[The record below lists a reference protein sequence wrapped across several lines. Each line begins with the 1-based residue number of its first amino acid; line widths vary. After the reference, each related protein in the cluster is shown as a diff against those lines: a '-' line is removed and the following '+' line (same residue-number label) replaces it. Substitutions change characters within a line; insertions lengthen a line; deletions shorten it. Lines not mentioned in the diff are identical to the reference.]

1 VLQLSIICFL
11 GLVCGYAGFLF
22 YRQGKSREFRDYLE
36 GKPGIDGKDKEGSSL
51 IDKIIKVLRPVL
63 PGEQGIAWMSG
74 MLTRAGL
81 DYAPEQIFAVS
92 YASAPLAAAVMFA
105 LVNGVDPARAA
116 LVSLLFGA
124 LVFSI
129 PIIYVSTT
137 AGERLAKA
145 DREYLPLLM
154 LMKTLSNTSA
164 GNSFDA
170 LAMAAIEDSGGVL
183 AGELS
188 RAFSRV
194 SRGVDKEVALMEAAQ
209 RVGLE
214 DFTRFIDA
222 VIEADKKGTHLV
234 NVLEQLIG
242 TAFHNI
248 DILTTKKKGSS
259 DRLLAIPLAGMIL
272 PASAIIMIG
281 PGAIAAM
288 QAMTF

>member
-1 VLQLSIICFL
+1 MLQLSIICFL

-22 YRQGKSREFRDYLE
+22 YRQGKSRAFRDYLE
-36 GKPGIDGKDKEGSSL
+36 GKPGSKDKEGSSL

-63 PGEQGIAWMSG
+63 PGEQGIVWMSG

-81 DYAPEQIFAVS
+81 DYAPEQVFAVS
-92 YASAPLAAAVMFA
+92 YSSAPLAAAVMFA
-105 LVNGVDPARAA
+105 LLNGVDPARAA

-154 LMKTLSNTSA
+154 LMKTLSSTSA

-170 LAMAAIEDSGGVL
+170 LAMAAIEDSNGVL

-194 SRGVDKEVALMEAAQ
+194 ARGVDKEVALMEAAQ

-214 DFTRFIDA
+214 DFTRFIEA
-222 VIEADKKGTHLV
+222 IIEADKKGTQM
-234 NVLEQLIG
+234 NIIEQLIG

-259 DRLLAIPLAGMIL
+259 DRLLAIPLAGMIF